1 MPAPNQR
8 SSQIIEQLSH
18 QGIGALPA
26 LTELTQLLSMGTED
40 SLAGF
45 NYRTAVPLLI
55 THLGDDEVE
64 GRVIV
69 IKTFMK
75 NISNV
80 YVLQI
85 LNLKKYPNM
94 RPEL

>member
-45 NYRTAVPLLI
+45 NYRIAVPRLI

-64 GRVIV
+64 GKLEK
-69 IKTFMK
+69 IKT
-75 NISNV
+75 V
-80 YVLQI
+80 H
-85 LNLKKYPNM
+85 KKLLLRAN
-94 RPEL
+94 